1 MKFNGIVASLAI
13 ASTASAAAIPRDVA
27 VQQALDQVTTVAG
40 NVDNL
45 VNGLVGGLLGCSDVT
60 KVQQELSNVKTQL
73 SKALP
78 VKRDITSDV
87 TDTAGNVVDEATSG
101 MCLNTH

>member
-60 KVQQELSNVKTQL
+60 KVQQGMLQL
-73 SKALP
+73 PSDNFLTTGHLNRLTRFDINRAFQRQDPALQGSP
-78 VKRDITSDV
+78 RQ
-87 TDTAGNVVDEATSG
+87 A
-101 MCLNTH
+101 